1 MKFTSRQRWPRW
13 CCSPG
18 RDPRR
23 WPNRHLADDHD
34 GIVVR
39 FDFSDPELQEV
50 ETEDG
55 TFLRPRV
62 AGDTPLLRAGAPDL
76 SKVDATLM
84 IGAQTGTA
92 LEVIDAEYVEF
103 NDVAVVPSKG
113 NLYRNVDPADVPFEQ
128 GALYTQDAFYPATPA
143 AIQTPFVQRESV
155 ASALGVPLPVQRR
168 DRRAAR
174 PHVHHRPHR
183 RDGRRAGE
191 SGGGPGAGHPEFAD
205 QLSRRFLNAA
215 SAEER
220 YDYIEE
226 HGKYVVVTDAMYDD
240 VLAPLVQWKI
250 EKGIPTEVV
259 YAADFGMDFDAI
271 RDYLADQY
279 FNEGMTHVILAGD
292 EDQVPS
298 ELVTNGGGTGYCDP
312 ALLRGGQRPLSEFF
326 VAV

>member
-1 MKFTSRQRWPRW
+1 MKFTLKTA
-13 CCSPG
+13 
-18 RDPRR
+18 
-23 WPNRHLADDHD
+23 LAALVLFAWTGSTAMAQTATLVSDDHD

-50 ETEDG
+50 ETDG

-76 SKVDATLM
+76 SKVDATLV

-128 GALYTQDAFYPATPA
+128 GAPYTQDAFYPATPA
-143 AIQTPFVQRESV
+143 AIQTPFVQRGVRGQSV
-155 ASALGVPLPVQRR
+155 WAYPFQYNAVTGVLRAHTSITVRIVETDAAPVNPAVAPVR
-168 DRRAAR
+168 
-174 PHVHHRPHR
+174 VT
-183 RDGRRAGE
+183 
-191 SGGGPGAGHPEFAD
+191 PEFAD

-215 SAEER
+215 SAEDR

-279 FNEGMTHVILAGD
+279 FNEGMTHVILADDGARFHRVGH
-292 EDQVPS
+292 QWWGHRV
-298 ELVTNGGGTGYCDP
+298 L
-312 ALLRGGQRPLSEFF
+312 
-326 VAV
+326 